1 MQDHTILLRTAELFD
16 LSHTLA
22 RPWLEHTEYPWE
34 ILGDIPT
41 IIREIGATL
50 DPARYDHPA
59 EGIWIAKT
67 ATVAATAQITP
78 PAIIGERTEVR
89 QGAFLR
95 GGTLVGED
103 CVVGNSTELK
113 NCILFDGV
121 QVPHY
126 NYVGDSVLGYRSH
139 LGAGAI
145 TSNVKSDKTP
155 VTVKPTAGYEGD
167 FDPIPTG
174 RRKLGAMLGDFVEV
188 GCNSVLNPGTVIGP
202 HTRVYPL
209 SSVRGAVPSHA
220 IFKSGGEMTE
230 QH

>member
-1 MQDHTILLRTAELFD
+1 MRDHTILLRTAELFD

-22 RPWLEHTEYPWE
+22 RPWLEHTEHPWE
-34 ILGDIPT
+34 ILSDLPT
-41 IIREIGATL
+41 VIREIGDTL
-50 DPARYDHPA
+50 DPARYDRPA

-67 ATVAATAQITP
+67 ATVAATAQIHA
-78 PAIIGERTEVR
+78 PAIIGENTEVR

-95 GGTLVGED
+95 GGTLVGEG

-113 NCILFDGV
+113 NCLLFDGV

-126 NYVGDSVLGYRSH
+126 NYVGDSILGYKSH

-145 TSNVKSDKTP
+145 TSNVKGDQTP
-155 VTVKPTAGYEGD
+155 VTVKPAAGYEGD

-202 HTRVYPL
+202 HTRIYPL
-209 SSVRGAVPSHA
+209 SSVRGAVPSRV
-220 IFKSGGEMTE
+220 IFKSGGEITE

>member
-1 MQDHTILLRTAELFD
+1 MRDHIIPLRTAELFD
-16 LSHTLA
+16 LTHTRA

-41 IIREIGATL
+41 IIREIADAL
-50 DPARYDHPA
+50 DPARYDRPA

-78 PAIIGERTEVR
+78 PAVIGARTEVR

-95 GGTLVGED
+95 GGTLVGD
-103 CVVGNSTELK
+103 GCVVGNSTELK

-126 NYVGDSVLGYRSH
+126 NYVGDSILGYKSH

-145 TSNVKSDKTP
+145 TSNVKGDQTP
-155 VTVKPTAGYEGD
+155 VTVRPAAGYEGD

-188 GCNSVLNPGTVIGP
+188 GCNSVLNPGTVIGR
-202 HTRVYPL
+202 HSNVYPT
-209 SSVRGAVPSHA
+209 SCVRGMIDEGCIWKNDGTVVKKH
-220 IFKSGGEMTE
+220 
-230 QH
+230 